1 MVEMKNTKQTRKSF
15 SPQKTTDGRECVNIE
30 KHTIWCLGVQLICK
44 LFSSFEGDGGYD
56 DVDENGDGENG
67 DDGGIM

>member
-44 LFSSFEGDGGYD
+44 LFFFFSFEGDGGYD
-56 DVDENGDGENG
+56 DVDENGD
-67 DDGGIM
+67 DGGIM